1 MFRASDSEHH
11 THGHPPIAPRFFR
24 PKCSASLGRGQNR
37 SADKKMKSSVFF
49 MAQTGL
55 RSSIILTKV
64 NSFTAFLLLAV
75 FNTFTARKM
84 ARTFCLPSTFHR
96 WKKGLSP
103 LLRFVAYQIIS
114 ALELILILTDWEGKN
129 FLKIINGKIGAMLTH
144 KLLKIKSVNYHLLCL
159 KMSVNLFEFFYKL
172 HLAIGK
178 KLGPTT

>member
-11 THGHPPIAPRFFR
+11 THGHTIAPRFFR

-55 RSSIILTKV
+55 RSSIILLKLILSRL
-64 NSFTAFLLLAV
+64 SFCSLFLILLRPEKWRELFV
-75 FNTFTARKM
+75 
-84 ARTFCLPSTFHR
+84 CLPLSTDE
-96 WKKGLSP
+96 KKGLSP

-178 KLGPTT
+178 KLG

>member
-11 THGHPPIAPRFFR
+11 THGHPIAPRFFR

-37 SADKKMKSSVFF
+37 SADKKNEIV
-49 MAQTGL
+49 GL
-55 RSSIILTKV
+55 LYGPNGASFQYYIIKV

-178 KLGPTT
+178 KLG